1 MALIRLEQ
9 LARPLQDEEPECGLL
24 QLPQELVYLIVSYLP
39 VPSAVS
45 LSLTCKTFKALV
57 HGLGIVLGKTD
68 FKSRAELLATL
79 QQDLPGIYFCYC
91 CYKLR
96 RLKPNADWNGQPHKW
111 TPGPFHPR
119 SWWLSEQSNVWHV
132 PMPYHFPTFKS
143 HFHID
148 FMEVYL
154 IMNAHFLGPSHG
166 IPLETMQR
174 YVAFQDHIELNIC
187 QPSGNHGSHPGD
199 HPRTRQ
205 GLVGLSQK
213 NAEEFPRLEGLWRL
227 NGPLVPWQC
236 LARLISS
243 LEPEV
248 CRHMR
253 CSAASSP
260 PFCNLVPMNR
270 GANEA
275 QRSLPGNGLYMVP
288 LCASPESDSC
298 MICNADYDIS
308 LIQDTDNNQW
318 AFTLSVY
325 HCLGEC
331 RTPRDENWSL
341 FVHDLSGRLGD
352 AVGRLHER
360 ARRGVRVSK
369 HAGNARRNWVEG
381 GQSQV
386 VCHGGQEQEIVSLLD
401 D

>member
-1 MALIRLEQ
+1 
-9 LARPLQDEEPECGLL
+9 
-24 QLPQELVYLIVSYLP
+24 
-39 VPSAVS
+39 
-45 LSLTCKTFKALV
+45 
-57 HGLGIVLGKTD
+57 
-68 FKSRAELLATL
+68 
-79 QQDLPGIYFCYC
+79 
-91 CYKLR
+91 
-96 RLKPNADWNGQPHKW
+96 
-111 TPGPFHPR
+111 
-119 SWWLSEQSNVWHV
+119 
-132 PMPYHFPTFKS
+132 
-143 HFHID
+143 
-148 FMEVYL
+148 
-154 IMNAHFLGPSHG
+154 
-166 IPLETMQR
+166 MQR

-199 HPRTRQ
+199 HPRNRQ

-213 NAEEFPRLEGLWRL
+213 TPEEFPRLEGLWRFSHQMIPKIVNGKLYVARFYRL

-288 LCASPESDSC
+288 LCASAESDSC

-352 AVGRLHER
+352 TVGRLHER
-360 ARRGVRVSK
+360 ARRGVRVSQ

-381 GQSQV
+381 AQSQV
-386 VCHGGQEQEIVSLLD
+386 VCHGGREQEIVSLMD